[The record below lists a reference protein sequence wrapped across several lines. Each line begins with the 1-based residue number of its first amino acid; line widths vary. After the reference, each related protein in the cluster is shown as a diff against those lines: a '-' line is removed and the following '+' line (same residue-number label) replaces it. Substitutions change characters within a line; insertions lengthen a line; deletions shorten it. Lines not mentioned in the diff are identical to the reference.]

1 VRNDAASTR
10 ATALRLRAPLTVCV
24 RARADADS
32 VQMLTRSSQ
41 VGEFY
46 IMSPPQVAPTNGTLH
61 TADMMIYDEESDKH
75 VRITWREALDA
86 TLAGDAEVAG
96 ADAMVS
102 TGSGQIPLADWKQLA
117 ESVRT
122 FNETNNGNYAD
133 LKNSGA
139 TDIRIV
145 VARPFIEHLMVRQ
158 NPSRPLVPACASDRR
173 CPCCAAQRHPRGVG
187 PRDGR
192 HAVRSPPP

>member
-41 VGEFY
+41 IGEFY

-86 TLAGDAEVAG
+86 TLAGDAAIAG
-96 ADAMVS
+96 PNAMVS
-102 TGSGQIPLADWKQLA
+102 TGSGEIPLADWKGLA
-117 ESVRT
+117 EQVRG
-122 FNETNNGNYAD
+122 FNEINNGDYQA

-192 HAVRSPPP
+192 HAVRLPPP